1 MFTGIIQSLG
11 NVKNISKKNNTFI
24 INTLLDLDDC
34 KIGSSIS
41 CDGVCLTITNLD
53 KNQKEYEFAVNVGEE
68 TLNRTNI
75 FNWSKNNQINLEKS
89 LKIGDEVAG
98 HFVYGHVDT
107 IVPII
112 NIKKRLNSWEF
123 EFSISKLKQSN
134 RLNQNN
140 MIVEKGSIAINGIS
154 LTVANL
160 YENSFTAS
168 IIPHTYNNTNL
179 SFLKNN
185 DEVNIEFDPLAR
197 YIKKYYEN

>member
-53 KNQKEYEFAVNVGEE
+53 KNKKEYEFAVNVGEE

-160 YENSFTAS
+160 YENSFTVS

>member
-75 FNWSKNNQINLEKS
+75 FNWSKNRI
-89 LKIGDEVAG
+89 
-98 HFVYGHVDT
+98 HW
-107 IVPII
+107 
-112 NIKKRLNSWEF
+112 NS
-123 EFSISKLKQSN
+123 
-134 RLNQNN
+134 
-140 MIVEKGSIAINGIS
+140 
-154 LTVANL
+154 T
-160 YENSFTAS
+160 
-168 IIPHTYNNTNL
+168 
-179 SFLKNN
+179 
-185 DEVNIEFDPLAR
+185 
-197 YIKKYYEN
+197 